1 MVTEDN
7 AKTQQLPTIVG
18 RPNKRRKF
26 QIGTRTFI
34 YLFFYLFIHF
44 IHIYSF
50 YFFLFCSFYLF
61 LEFSMQHYN
70 SKKSREHNTI

>member
-34 YLFFYLFIHF
+34 FLFFYLFIHF

-50 YFFLFCSFYLF
+50 YFFILFILF
-61 LEFSMQHYN
+61 I
-70 SKKSREHNTI
+70 SRI